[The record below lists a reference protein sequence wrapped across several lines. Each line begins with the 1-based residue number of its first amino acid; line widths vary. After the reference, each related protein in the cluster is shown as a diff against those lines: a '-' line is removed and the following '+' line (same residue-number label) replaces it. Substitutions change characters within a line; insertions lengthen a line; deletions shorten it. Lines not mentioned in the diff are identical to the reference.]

1 MVKVCRI
8 SGRCISWSGSKPSI
22 RQASGCARA
31 RAASEAA
38 GCCSTSVHEADR
50 GLESAPLG
58 EVEAVDIDDS
68 IDRGDID
75 DACIDRGDSGLDDG
89 PVVSIVVEATDR
101 ETISSVSTR
110 QDDQRTAL

>member
-1 MVKVCRI
+1 M
-8 SGRCISWSGSKPSI
+8 
-22 RQASGCARA
+22 
-31 RAASEAA
+31 
-38 GCCSTSVHEADR
+38 HEADR
-50 GLESAPLG
+50 GLGSAPLG

-110 QDDQRTAL
+110 QDNQRTAFSMRDTISYLIS